1 MSKFGPLFGAALLT
15 IICGAEQAA
24 LAGSP
29 ITIQTDQTQLI
40 AISADPGTVVVG
52 NPSIADVSVSG
63 RRVFLHGRGFGSTNI
78 MILDIAGNQL
88 ANFDVTV
95 THDHPNELVMV
106 TSSPARPKILV
117 DTYSCAPTCYHA
129 MIPGDAGFGE
139 MVGANSTKAGLAS
152 GSKSLDAAPSASAG
166 GPPPAA
172 Q

>member
-1 MSKFGPLFGAALLT
+1 MSKIGVIFGTALLIAVGAADQ
-15 IICGAEQAA
+15 GA

-52 NPSIADVSVSG
+52 NPSIADVSLSG

-78 MILDIAGNQL
+78 MILDLAGNQL

-106 TSSPARPKILV
+106 TSSVTKPQIMT
-117 DTYSCAPTCYHA
+117 DTYSCAPICYHT
-129 MIPGDAGFGE
+129 MIPGDASFGQT
-139 MVGANSTKAGLAS
+139 VGENSTKAGLAS
-152 GSKSLDAAPSASAG
+152 GSKSTDAAPPGSPG
-166 GPPPAA
+166 GPPPVA

>member
-1 MSKFGPLFGAALLT
+1 MSKFGILFGTALVITVGAADQT
-15 IICGAEQAA
+15 A

-52 NPSIADVSVSG
+52 NPSIADVSLSG
-63 RRVFLHGRGFGSTNI
+63 RRVFMHGRAFGSTNV
-78 MILDIAGNQL
+78 MILDIAGNQI

-106 TSSPARPKILV
+106 TSSVSKPQILV

-129 MIPGDAGFGE
+129 MIPGDASLGI
-139 MVGANSTKAGLAS
+139 MVGAFSTKAALAS
-152 GSKSLDAAPSASAG
+152 GSKSTDATPPASAG
-166 GPPPAA
+166 GPPAVA